1 MILVYPGNFAVA
13 AGPGWED
20 TAVARTSTG
29 RTAGPTVGSTAA
41 GPEETLGLGLTE
53 DPGIVGACGA
63 ADTVGQLARAKQT
76 MEGGV
81 VLGTESG
88 RLVVL
93 AETGNMESAADP
105 GEESGRAGRNTAP
118 ALVSHTLRVPA
129 VRKNPSKRASK
140 ILKHN

>member
-20 TAVARTSTG
+20 TAVDRTSTG
-29 RTAGPTVGSTAA
+29 QTAGPMVGSMVA

-63 ADTVGQLARAKQT
+63 ADKVGQLARAKQM

-81 VLGTESG
+81 VLGMESG
-88 RLVVL
+88 HLVVL
-93 AETGNMESAADP
+93 VETVNMESAADP
-105 GEESGRAGRNTAP
+105 GEESGRAGHNTEPAP
-118 ALVSHTLRVPA
+118 VSHTLRVPA
-129 VRKNPSKRASK
+129 VRKKPSKKSK
-140 ILKHN
+140 QNIET